1 MKVGVEKTENGQ
13 MVLELVEPA
22 REMTI
27 QDLMRHTSGLIYGSR
42 GKSLVNAA
50 YIEAKIGN
58 RDDSLQEFVTKLSK
72 LPLRFS
78 PGDRWEYGVSTDVLG
93 RVIEVV
99 SGKPLGEF
107 LKERI
112 FDPLGMVDTA
122 FYVSVEKLGRAAQPW
137 QAPEGPPVTPR
148 FDVAQKPRFES
159 GGGGLTGT
167 MDDYLRFALMLA
179 DGGEFAGQRL
189 LGSKTIEFMTADHVG
204 SRPGRPPGLGFW
216 PWLRGPH
223 QRRRGGTSRF
233 AWRVWLGGQR
243 RNAVLDRSEGAVDC
257 DLHGTGQRRSTGDAA
272 QPVQDHGA
280 VGDHELGSR
289 RFNQGKDD
297 MGRLDGKVAVITGAT
312 SGIGLRTA
320 EVFVAEGAK
329 VVVAGRRVPEGEAL
343 AKRLGAS
350 CVFRQ
355 TDVVVEEQMRLLITL
370 AVEKFGRIDCLFNN
384 AGGPAQTGGIEG
396 LEVARFDAAM
406 ATLVRSVM
414 LGMKHAAPHMKKQGS
429 GSIINNGSIAG
440 RLAGFSSSIVYG
452 AAKAAVIHLTKCVA
466 MELGESG
473 VRVNSISPGAIATGI
488 FGKALGLSTVAA
500 EKTPEV
506 MREVS
511 KTAQPI
517 PRAGLPDDIAHAAV
531 FLASDDSTFINGH
544 DLVVDG
550 AITGGR
556 NWTQQQQGY
565 VALRKAFDQRTG

>member
-1 MKVGVEKTENGQ
+1 
-13 MVLELVEPA
+13 
-22 REMTI
+22 
-27 QDLMRHTSGLIYGSR
+27 
-42 GKSLVNAA
+42 
-50 YIEAKIGN
+50 
-58 RDDSLQEFVTKLSK
+58 
-72 LPLRFS
+72 
-78 PGDRWEYGVSTDVLG
+78 
-93 RVIEVV
+93 
-99 SGKPLGEF
+99 
-107 LKERI
+107 
-112 FDPLGMVDTA
+112 
-122 FYVSVEKLGRAAQPW
+122 
-137 QAPEGPPVTPR
+137 
-148 FDVAQKPRFES
+148 
-159 GGGGLTGT
+159 
-167 MDDYLRFALMLA
+167 
-179 DGGEFAGQRL
+179 
-189 LGSKTIEFMTADHVG
+189 
-204 SRPGRPPGLGFW
+204 
-216 PWLRGPH
+216 
-223 QRRRGGTSRF
+223 
-233 AWRVWLGGQR
+233 
-243 RNAVLDRSEGAVDC
+243 
-257 DLHGTGQRRSTGDAA
+257 
-272 QPVQDHGA
+272 
-280 VGDHELGSR
+280 
-289 RFNQGKDD
+289 

-343 AKRLGAS
+343 ARRLGGP
-350 CVFRQ
+350 CVFKQ
-355 TDVVVEEQMRLLITL
+355 TDVAVEEQMGSLIAL

-396 LEVARFDAAM
+396 LEVTRFDAAM

-488 FGKALGLSTVAA
+488 FGKALGLSTDAA

-506 MREVS
+506 MREVY